1 MAFRIVVI
9 GSLNVDMVTRTKRIP
24 NPGETL
30 TADSFSIGWG
40 GKGANQAIAV
50 QRLSRLG
57 DEATCAVKMVG
68 AVGDDHYGAELLKS
82 LQNEGI
88 DVSGVKRVEKCGTGT
103 ATILVEEETGE
114 NRILVTP
121 GANATLSE
129 DHVWPGY
136 NAKDGWTG
144 NTHYGDI
151 TIFQLECP
159 LHAVIGHMRKAHAA
173 YSKVVSSLRRLRQ
186 SLIGKR
192 SY

>member
-9 GSLNVDMVTRTKRIP
+9 GSLNVDMVTRAKRIP
-24 NPGETL
+24 NPGETV

-40 GKGANQAIAV
+40 GKGANQAVAV
-50 QRLSRLG
+50 QRLSQQG
-57 DEATCAVKMVG
+57 DQVTCAVKMVG

-88 DVSGVKRVEKCGTGT
+88 DVSGVKRVKDCATGT

-129 DHVWPGY
+129 DHVWAGY
-136 NAKDGWTG
+136 NARDGWIG
-144 NTHYGDI
+144 NVNYGDI

-159 LHAVIGHMRKAHAA
+159 LDAVIGHMRKAHAA
-173 YSKVVSSLRRLRQ
+173 YSKVVSSLRRLR
-186 SLIGKR
+186 R
-192 SY
+192 EV